1 LTNLEQAVLM
11 LVAFVLPAV
20 TAWLANGAPTDHT
33 SVSLM
38 TAAILSGVLAFIK
51 EYLGIKVSN

>member
-1 LTNLEQAVLM
+1 M